1 MPENKTTVYMWLV
14 AFAAGVG
21 GLCFGY
27 EIGVIGQV
35 LPMNDFGAF
44 FGYLDATKVDK
55 DGNFA
60 KIDAVYADRTA
71 WITSTFTIGCFLGA
85 LVSSYIAD
93 KFSRRYSILAG
104 GILFT
109 LGGLLQAFSVNYA
122 MIIVG
127 RIISGISI
135 GFASMSVPLY
145 ISESAPTYIRGTL
158 ITVYQLMIT
167 IGIFIATCVNTGII
181 LALKNTQ
188 TEWRLALGVQTI
200 PGILLT
206 ILMFFMPFSPRWLM
220 YKHRDAEALNV
231 LSKIRGEDVNS
242 AEVQAEYN
250 HIKESIAAEEAIGEA
265 SWSEL
270 FQKGI
275 FNRVLMGFLLQF
287 FQQWTGINVILYYGA
302 IIFSGVGFT
311 PDQTAISLPIANAAV
326 NIIGTFPGMYLIERM
341 GRKKLMV
348 YGGIGMAISHFMVCL
363 FFGLNKANPGSLGW
377 GAIIFVYFFI
387 LFFSSTW
394 GPVVWVYQSE
404 IFPLRVRAKGTAVA
418 TMSNWGWNAVV
429 GNTAPRLF
437 EPAALDF
444 YTYLIYG
451 GACIVMSLYVL
462 FVVPETKG
470 RSLEDMD
477 EIFGTP
483 GTGEKPSRAADAEAA
498 VEVGKK

>member
-1 MPENKTTVYMWLV
+1 MIHNKTTVYMWLV

-35 LPMNDFGAF
+35 LPMNKFGAK
-44 FGYLDATKVDK
+44 FGYLDPNVKDK
-55 DGNFA
+55 DGNYA
-60 KIDAVYADRTA
+60 QIDAVYADLTA
-71 WITSTFTIGCFLGA
+71 WIASTFTIGCFFGA
-85 LVSSYIAD
+85 LFASYIAD

-104 GILFT
+104 GLLFT
-109 LGGLLQAFSVNYA
+109 LGGLLQAFSENLA
-122 MIIVG
+122 MLLVG
-127 RIISGISI
+127 RFISGVSI

-167 IGIFIATCVNTGII
+167 IGIFIATCVNTAII
-181 LALKNTQ
+181 VALKDTD

-231 LSKIRGEDVNS
+231 LSKVRGEDINS

-250 HIKESIAAEEAIGEA
+250 HIKESIAAEEAVGEA
-265 SWSEL
+265 GWNEL
-270 FQKGI
+270 FMKGI
-275 FNRVLMGFLLQF
+275 FNRVVIGFLLQF
-287 FQQWTGINVILYYGA
+287 FQQWTGINVILYYGS
-302 IIFSGVGFT
+302 ILFNGVGFT
-311 PDQTAISLPIANAAV
+311 KEQTNIALPIANAFI
-326 NIIGTFPGMYLIERM
+326 NIIGTFPGMYLIERV

-348 YGGIGMAISHFMVCL
+348 YGGFGMAASHLLVCL
-363 FFGLNKANPGSLGW
+363 FYGLNRANPGPVGW
-377 GAIIFVYFFI
+377 GAIIFVYCFI

-404 IFPLRVRAKGTAVA
+404 IFPLRVRAKGTAVS

-437 EPAALDF
+437 QPKVLDF

-451 GACIVMSLYVL
+451 GTCIIMALYVL
-462 FVVPETKG
+462 FAVPETMG

-483 GTGEKPSRAADAEAA
+483 GTGEKRAAHTDAEAA
-498 VEVGKK
+498 VEVSKK